1 MIIFFL
7 ESIKTSI
14 TFFIIIVI
22 TVEPALINTDELFE
36 LDIEYIYFK
45 ITNHG
50 LINAEQGQLQLPNVP
65 SMKFTPSIDPV
76 GVIPGKDIIQLK
88 RE

>member
-1 MIIFFL
+1 M
-7 ESIKTSI
+7 T
-14 TFFIIIVI
+14 VI
-22 TVEPALINTDELFE
+22 TIEPALINTDELYA

-50 LINAEQGQLQLPNVP
+50 LIQAEQGSLQLPNVP

-76 GVIPGKDIIQLK
+76 GLIPGKDTIFLH
-88 RE
+88 E